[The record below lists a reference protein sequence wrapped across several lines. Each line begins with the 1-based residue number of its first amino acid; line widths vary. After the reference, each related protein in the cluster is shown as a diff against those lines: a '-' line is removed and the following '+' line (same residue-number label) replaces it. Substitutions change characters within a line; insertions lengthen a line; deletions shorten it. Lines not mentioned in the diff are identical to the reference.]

1 MRAQFNLDK
10 MMRYFLALLLSIFAM
25 WGAPALADASD
36 ISAAA
41 RSVVRVIVYSS
52 AEGQQTIVSIGSGV
66 AVARDKIVTN
76 AHVVEMVSVDDSAQ
90 VIIVP
95 SDGTA
100 SYRATVIAALPS
112 KDLALLQLTTGSLVP
127 ASVFAGSIADG
138 ADVFAIGYPAS
149 VDIALEQSEAD
160 VLRPQQPV
168 KTRGTVSSGRT
179 SKTVESL
186 LHTAPIA
193 PGNSGGPIVDACG
206 RVLGINSFGSVPT
219 DGGAE
224 FYFAVSARELS
235 SFLSNRGVAFRA
247 VSGDCR
253 SVAELTRAEAELEAS
268 VRAKTEKEAR
278 VAAELQR
285 SREGK
290 VRSDAEHAVI
300 AARENHLALA
310 TLLLVLSAVAGGAAW
325 QFSERSQRDR
335 FKAATAAGV
344 LLFASALGIFAA
356 RPSFNEVDDRVRAA
370 LTADAPLDELSKE
383 GANTAVKP
391 IAKNCVLQPQR
402 SRVTMSDTADVDF
415 TWQPNGCVNGRT
427 QYVEGGGRW
436 VRSFVPNND
445 AQVSVVSYA
454 PDTKIYRIE
463 RFLLGNDAMLAARE
477 ARQLYDVKTCTADPG
492 QLTNIDNMNKA
503 IAAQLPPAPN
513 EILLFTCSGR

>member
-1 MRAQFNLDK
+1 
-10 MMRYFLALLLSIFAM
+10 MRYLAALFLFLSPLLA
-25 WGAPALADASD
+25 APAVADASD
-36 ISAAA
+36 ISAAS

-52 AEGQQTIVSIGSGV
+52 AEGQQNIVSIGSGV

-76 AHVVEMVSVDDSAQ
+76 AHVVEMASGDDSVQ
-90 VIIVP
+90 IVIVP
-95 SDGTA
+95 SDGTQ
-100 SYRATVIAALPS
+100 SYRATVSASLPG
-112 KDLALLQLTTGSLVP
+112 KDLALLQLTSGALVP
-127 ASVFAGSIADG
+127 ASIFAGTAADG

-149 VDIALEQSEAD
+149 VDVALEQSEAD

-179 SKTVESL
+179 SKSVESL

-224 FYFAVSARELS
+224 FYFAISARELS
-235 SFLSNRGVAFRA
+235 SFLANRGVEFRS
-247 VSGDCR
+247 VRGDCR
-253 SVAELTRAEAELEAS
+253 SVAELTRAEAELEATT
-268 VRAKTEKEAR
+268 RAKMEREAR

-300 AARENHLALA
+300 GERENHLALA
-310 TLLLVLSAVAGGAAW
+310 GLLLVLSAVAGGAAW
-325 QFSERSQRDR
+325 QFSEREQRDR
-335 FKAATAAGV
+335 FKAATAAGAV
-344 LLFASALGIFAA
+344 LFAMALGIFAA

-370 LTADAPLDELSKE
+370 LTADADVPSDKM
-383 GANTAVKP
+383 AQKDTAETKP
-391 IAKNCVLQPQR
+391 QAKICVLQPQR
-402 SRVTMSDTADVDF
+402 SRVTMSDTADVEF
-415 TWQPNGCVNGRT
+415 TWKPDGCVNGRT
-427 QYVEGGGRW
+427 QYVENGGRW

-445 AQVSVVSYA
+445 AQISIISYA
-454 PDTKIYRIE
+454 PETDIYRIE
-463 RFLLGNDAMLAARE
+463 RFLPGNDAMQSARE
-477 ARQLYDVKTCTADPG
+477 ARQLYDVKTCTADPS
-492 QLTNIDNMNKA
+492 QLNNIDNMNKS

-513 EILLFTCSGR
+513 EILLFTCTDR

>member
-1 MRAQFNLDK
+1 
-10 MMRYFLALLLSIFAM
+10 MRYLAALFLFLSPLLA
-25 WGAPALADASD
+25 APALADASD
-36 ISAAA
+36 ISAAS

-52 AEGQQTIVSIGSGV
+52 AEGQQNIVSIGSGV

-76 AHVVEMVSVDDSAQ
+76 AHVVEMASGDDSVQ
-90 VIIVP
+90 IVIVP
-95 SDGTA
+95 SDGTQ
-100 SYRATVIAALPS
+100 SYRATVSASLPG
-112 KDLALLQLTTGSLVP
+112 KDLALLQLTSGALVP
-127 ASVFAGSIADG
+127 ASIFAGTAADG

-149 VDIALEQSEAD
+149 VDVALEQSEAD

-179 SKTVESL
+179 SKSVESL

-224 FYFAVSARELS
+224 FYFAISARELS
-235 SFLSNRGVAFRA
+235 SFLANRGVEFRS
-247 VSGDCR
+247 VRGDCR
-253 SVAELTRAEAELEAS
+253 SVAELTRAEAELEATT
-268 VRAKTEKEAR
+268 RAKMEREAR

-300 AARENHLALA
+300 GERENHLALA
-310 TLLLVLSAVAGGAAW
+310 GLLLVLSAVAGGAAW
-325 QFSERSQRDR
+325 QFSEREQRDR
-335 FKAATAAGV
+335 FKAATAAGAV
-344 LLFASALGIFAA
+344 LFAMALGIFAA

-370 LTADAPLDELSKE
+370 LTADADVPSDKM
-383 GANTAVKP
+383 AQKDTAATKP
-391 IAKNCVLQPQR
+391 QAKICVLQPQR
-402 SRVTMSDTADVDF
+402 SRVTMSDTADVEF
-415 TWQPNGCVNGRT
+415 TWKPDGCVNGRT
-427 QYVEGGGRW
+427 QYVENGGRW

-445 AQVSVVSYA
+445 AQISIISYA
-454 PDTKIYRIE
+454 PETDIYRIE
-463 RFLLGNDAMLAARE
+463 RFLPGNDAMQSARE
-477 ARQLYDVKTCTADPG
+477 ARQLYDVKTCTADPS
-492 QLTNIDNMNKA
+492 QLNNIDNMNKS

-513 EILLFTCSGR
+513 EILLFTCTDR

>member
-1 MRAQFNLDK
+1 MRVFSAKNNV
-10 MMRYFLALLLSIFAM
+10 MRFIAALLLLCSPMLTAPIF
-25 WGAPALADASD
+25 ADASD
-36 ISAAA
+36 ISAAS
-41 RSVVRVIVYSS
+41 RSVVRVVVFSS

-76 AHVVEMVSVDDSAQ
+76 AHVVEMAKGDDSVQ
-90 VIIVP
+90 IVIVP
-95 SDGTA
+95 SDGA
-100 SYRATVIAALPS
+100 QSYRATVSASLPA
-112 KDLALLQLTTGSLVP
+112 KDLALLQLTSGAMVP
-127 ASVFAGSIADG
+127 ASIFAGTIADG

-206 RVLGINSFGSVPT
+206 RILGINSFGSVPT

-235 SFLSNRGVAFRA
+235 SFLSNRGVEFRS
-247 VSGDCR
+247 VRGDCR

-268 VRAKTEKEAR
+268 TRAKIDKEAR

-300 AARENHLALA
+300 SARENHMALA
-310 TLLLVLSAVAGGAAW
+310 MVLLVMSAMAGGAAW
-325 QFSERSQRDR
+325 QFAEREQRDR
-335 FKAATAAGV
+335 LKAASAAGL
-344 LLFASALGIFAA
+344 LLFATAIGIFAA
-356 RPSFNEVDDRVRAA
+356 RPSFNGVDDRVRAA
-370 LTADAPLDELSKE
+370 LTADLPVKVAGKNADSVDK
-383 GANTAVKP
+383 AVTKT
-391 IAKNCVLQPQR
+391 CVLQPQR
-402 SRVTMSDTADVDF
+402 SRVTMSDTSDVKF

-427 QYVEGGGRW
+427 QYIDNGGRW
-436 VRSFVPNND
+436 IRSFVPNND
-445 AQVSVVSYA
+445 AQISVISYA
-454 PDTKIYRIE
+454 PDTDIYRIE
-463 RFLLGNDAMLAARE
+463 RFLPGNEAMESARE

-492 QLTNIDNMNKA
+492 ALTNIENMNKA
-503 IAAQLPPAPN
+503 IAAQLPAAPN
-513 EILLFTCSGR
+513 EILLFTCAGS